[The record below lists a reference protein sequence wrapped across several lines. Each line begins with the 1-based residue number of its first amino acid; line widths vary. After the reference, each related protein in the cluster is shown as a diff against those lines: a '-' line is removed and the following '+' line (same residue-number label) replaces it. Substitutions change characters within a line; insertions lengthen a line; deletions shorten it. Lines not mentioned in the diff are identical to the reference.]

1 MRCITVITIENF
13 DMVDVRVG
21 TVISVTI
28 NKKARKP
35 AYKVTLDFG
44 PELGE
49 KTSSAQ
55 LTELY
60 RPEDLLG
67 KQLVCCVN
75 LEPMRIGS
83 VKSEVR
89 ILGTD
94 SGQGVVLLAPM
105 EPVKNGDR
113 VF

>member
-1 MRCITVITIENF
+1 MITIEDF
-13 DMVDVRVG
+13 DKVDVRAG
-21 TVISVTI
+21 TVVSVTI

-60 RPEDLLG
+60 QPEDLLG
-67 KQLVCCVN
+67 KQLICCVN
-75 LEPMRIGS
+75 PESMHIGS

-94 SGQGVVLLAPM
+94 SQQGVVLLQPV
-105 EPVKNGDR
+105 EPVKNGDK

>member
-1 MRCITVITIENF
+1 MITLEDFNKVHLY
-13 DMVDVRVG
+13 VG
-21 TVISVTI
+21 TVTSVSI

-35 AYKVTLDFG
+35 AYKVTLDVG
-44 PELGE
+44 PQLGE
-49 KTSSAQ
+49 KTSSSQ

-60 RPEDLLG
+60 QPEDLLG

-75 LEPMRIGS
+75 LEPMHIGS

-94 SGQGVVLLAPM
+94 SRQGVVLLTPM
-105 EPVKNGDR
+105 EPVENGDKI
-113 VF
+113 F

>member
-1 MRCITVITIENF
+1 MITIEDFNK
-13 DMVDVRVG
+13 VEIRAG
-21 TVISVTI
+21 TVTSVSI

-35 AYKVTLDFG
+35 AYQITLDFG

-55 LTELY
+55 LTQLY
-60 RPEDLLG
+60 QPEDLLG
-67 KQLVCCVN
+67 KQLICCVN
-75 LEPMRIGS
+75 LTPMHIGS

-94 SGQGVVLLAPM
+94 SKQGVVLLTPM
-105 EPVKNGDR
+105 EPVENGDQ

>member
-1 MRCITVITIENF
+1 MITIEDF
-13 DMVDVRVG
+13 DKVQICVG
-21 TVISVTI
+21 TVTSVSI

-35 AYKVTLDFG
+35 AYKVTLNFG
-44 PELGE
+44 QELGE

-60 RPEDLLG
+60 KPEDLLG
-67 KQLVCCVN
+67 KQLICCVN
-75 LEPMRIGS
+75 LEPMHIGS

-89 ILGTD
+89 ILGTK
-94 SGQGVVLLAPM
+94 SKQGVVLITLM
-105 EPVKNGDR
+105 ESEENGDK